1 MDKKEKLLPQL
12 LAYAGK
18 RKVLTYLSLA
28 IASISQ
34 LLALAPFLYIWA
46 ILRDVIAGDYSRIAH
61 FGWMA
66 VAFAIA
72 SILVY
77 FGGLMCSHVAAFR
90 IAANMRK
97 TLMQHIMSL
106 PIGFLDSLGSGK
118 VRKWVQ
124 ESTQSTETYLAH
136 QLPDKAGMYAT
147 MLGLAVLMFLFDWR
161 MGLLCLAT
169 VVLALIV
176 MLSLMTGSKLKR
188 KMGEYNKALDAMSN
202 EAVEYV
208 RGIPVV
214 KTFGQSVFSFKRF
227 KDSIDQ
233 YRTWVIAYTIDLRL
247 PMTLYTTFVNAS
259 FAMLIGLTLMVA
271 NHGNVDGEYLLNLLY
286 YVIITPAI
294 AVTLNRIMFAS
305 ENEMIVAEALDKTG
319 QMVLKLGIATVALT
333 GAYLLAGG
341 GLNVLTLFMFLLVAS
356 RLYDPMSGSLINL
369 GAVVSLGVQCER
381 MDEILC
387 HEEQRGTESLS
398 NKGYDVEFKDARF
411 AYDTSET
418 VLDGVSFTARQGE
431 VTALI
436 GPSGSGKT
444 TVSRLA
450 SRFWDI
456 PSGTITV
463 GGMDISKIDPET
475 LMSLYSIVFQDV
487 TLFNNT
493 VLENIRIGRKDATDE
508 EVIAAARLA
517 HVDAFAEKMPDGW
530 NSLIGENGSEL
541 SGGVRQRISIARAF
555 LKDAPIILLDEATAS
570 LDVENETFIQESL
583 SRLVKDKTVIIIAH
597 RMRTVA
603 GVDKIVVLKD
613 GCVAE
618 CGTPAD
624 LTASGGFYKKMQ
636 ELQQGALG
644 WNL

>member
-18 RKVLTYLSLA
+18 RKVLTYLSLV
-28 IASISQ
+28 IAGISQ

-61 FGWMA
+61 YGWMA

-77 FGGLMCSHVAAFR
+77 FCGLMCSHVAAFR

-97 TLMQHIMSL
+97 KLMQHIMSL

-176 MLSLMTGSKLKR
+176 MLSLMTGPTLKR
-188 KMGEYNKALDAMSN
+188 KLGEYNKALDAMSN

-259 FAMLIGLTLMVA
+259 FAVLIGLTLVVA
-271 NHGNVDGEYLLNLLY
+271 KHGNVDGEYLLNLLY

-319 QMVLKLGIATVALT
+319 RILAIDPLKNPT
-333 GAYLLAGG
+333 
-341 GLNVLTLFMFLLVAS
+341 
-356 RLYDPMSGSLINL
+356 
-369 GAVVSLGVQCER
+369 
-381 MDEILC
+381 
-387 HEEQRGTESLS
+387 
-398 NKGYDVEFKDARF
+398 DARLPQENEMELKNVRFQYPDATRF
-411 AYDTSET
+411 A
-418 VLDGVSFTARQGE
+418 VDGISLKVEPGQKIAF
-431 VTALI
+431 V
-436 GPSGSGKT
+436 GPSGGGKT
-444 TVSRLA
+444 TTA
-450 SRFWDI
+450 SLMARFFDVTEGSITLGGVDI
-456 PSGTITV
+456 RHIR
-463 GGMDISKIDPET
+463 KEN
-475 LMSLYSIVFQDV
+475 LMSRISFVFQDSRLLKTSILENV
-487 TLFNNT
+487 RLGRPDATREE
-493 VLENIRIGRKDATDE
+493 VLEALHQAQCDDILAKLPQGIDTVIGTKGTY
-508 EVIAAARLA
+508 
-517 HVDAFAEKMPDGW
+517 
-530 NSLIGENGSEL
+530 L
-541 SGGVRQRISIARAF
+541 SGGEQQRVAIARVM
-555 LKDAPIILLDEATAS
+555 LKDTPIVILDEATAFA
-570 LDVENETFIQESL
+570 DPDNETRVQQAFSRMAESGKT
-583 SRLVKDKTVIIIAH
+583 LVMVAH
-597 RMRTVA
+597 RLSSVTGADCIYVLEEGR
-603 GVDKIVVLKD
+603 IVEQGTHSQLLAKD
-613 GCVAE
+613 GKYAAMWKQYVE
-618 CGTPAD
+618 
-624 LTASGGFYKKMQ
+624 SVK
-636 ELQQGALG
+636 
-644 WNL
+644 WNIK

>member
-18 RKVLTYLSLA
+18 RKVLTYLSLV
-28 IASISQ
+28 IAGISQ

-61 FGWMA
+61 YGWMA
-66 VAFAIA
+66 VVFAIA
-72 SILVY
+72 SIVVY
-77 FGGLMCSHVAAFR
+77 FCGLMCSHVAAFR

-161 MGLLCLAT
+161 MGLLCLGT

-176 MLSLMTGSKLKR
+176 MLSLMTGPTLKR

-233 YRTWVIAYTIDLRL
+233 YQKWVIAYTIDLRL

-259 FAMLIGLTLMVA
+259 FAVLIGLTLVA
-271 NHGNVDGEYLLNLLY
+271 AKHGNVDGEYLLNLLY

-319 QMVLKLGIATVALT
+319 RILAIDPLTNPEDAQLPQENEMKLKNVRFRYPDAT
-333 GAYLLAGG
+333 
-341 GLNVLTLFMFLLVAS
+341 
-356 RLYDPMSGSLINL
+356 
-369 GAVVSLGVQCER
+369 
-381 MDEILC
+381 
-387 HEEQRGTESLS
+387 
-398 NKGYDVEFKDARF
+398 RF
-411 AYDTSET
+411 A
-418 VLDGVSFTARQGE
+418 VDGISLKVEPGQKIAF
-431 VTALI
+431 V
-436 GPSGSGKT
+436 GPSGGGKT
-444 TVSRLA
+444 TTA
-450 SRFWDI
+450 SLMARFFDVTEGLITLGGVDI
-456 PSGTITV
+456 RHIRKQDL
-463 GGMDISKIDPET
+463 MNRISF
-475 LMSLYSIVFQDV
+475 VFQDSRLLKTSILENV
-487 TLFNNT
+487 RLGRPNASREE
-493 VLENIRIGRKDATDE
+493 VLEALHQAQCDDILAKLPQGIDTVIGTKGTY
-508 EVIAAARLA
+508 
-517 HVDAFAEKMPDGW
+517 
-530 NSLIGENGSEL
+530 L
-541 SGGVRQRISIARAF
+541 SGGEQQRVAIARVM
-555 LKDAPIILLDEATAS
+555 LKDTPIVILDEATAFA
-570 LDVENETFIQESL
+570 DPDNETRVQQAFSRMAESGKT
-583 SRLVKDKTVIIIAH
+583 LVMVAH
-597 RMRTVA
+597 RLSSVTGA
-603 GVDKIVVLKD
+603 DCIYVLEE
-613 GCVAE
+613 GRIAE
-618 CGTPAD
+618 QGTHSQLLAKEGKY
-624 LTASGGFYKKMQ
+624 AAMWKQYVESVK
-636 ELQQGALG
+636 
-644 WNL
+644 WNIK